1 MFKNNYQG
9 GAVFDLFSGQ
19 GKDPVAKWKLCGG
32 PSAIHKE
39 YNKEVKGFVY
49 CLEGSSHTVKMQM
62 PKNAKM
68 SLGLI
73 QRFLIVQVNISERHD
88 FSTELVITDLQHLK
102 RRLCFSTV
110 HKEMSATLLH
120 AKIPF
125 TELKRN
131 TWSTLC
137 IDLESFASGLFKGF
151 LTLDGITL
159 FATCKVRRIFTM
171 KTDPKIMSD
180 TFLNGACLM
189 EMIPRSFWYP
199 SDVNQITHVLNYENL
214 QKAEVKSDPLSSASA
229 EVVLISPGTDTASYR
244 RTKPQGVL
252 QTAAGSRASSASP
265 NTGRTSIAN
274 LDRME
279 RSVCFI
285 YITVIYLIP
294 EGQQSLTTVKG
305 KSEYISNCYLNRQ
318 IKEGNKA
325 LFQEALLI
333 PTSFWSLK
341 NKSSGRR
348 DNSPFPS
355 SHPESS
361 QQLQTQEQNSSN
373 LVMGKPCPQM
383 ESKEVFTFSSQ
394 PHSPKRGQSQVDQEK
409 MDLGDG
415 QAQSTGGGRRQAQPE
430 DDFIGSESDEDV
442 SYIKFHHQSVS
453 YPSTPR
459 SADTS
464 QHVQLENPLA
474 SESPRTNPAS
484 PSRSRHK
491 SGKADKSV
499 SIHKKCILS
508 KSKPDSEPLSAV
520 PAGIGSSR
528 DSYTS
533 DLLTICHIV
542 KSGKLPFFTMWD
554 HKWIINLKGEENEIL
569 RTVESSNYASQLHAS
584 TRMCEDDD
592 EELQMLASL
601 KRQQDEDECRA
612 PALSASQV
620 HQCDVSI
627 SLSSD
632 DASTWTHI
640 SQLPGA
646 VNQGHHYQKEMNPL
660 LQSNPREW
668 MDVLSP
674 PIMPPSQQR
683 RSGNTENNWESPL
696 RGGGSMVKEEENGDE
711 YLKLLYDPCLNC
723 YFDPE
728 SGKYYELA

>member
-171 KTDPKIMSD
+171 KTDPKIIAD

-229 EVVLISPGTDTASYR
+229 VPDQSSTAISTSYR

-294 EGQQSLTTVKG
+294 EHGANNTKYS
-305 KSEYISNCYLNRQ
+305 
-318 IKEGNKA
+318 A
-325 LFQEALLI
+325 ALLFLLNLVSRNGVQ
-333 PTSFWSLK
+333 PTTHTFKMIQLLPSTVPFQKLQPHPPKQRVFGKQGSKKLRIL
-341 NKSSGRR
+341 SSGRER
-348 DNSPFPS
+348 VSSGFSTSSKLLWCSPAHRWKVLNTFIYRGHLALCTLIPIF
-355 SHPESS
+355 
-361 QQLQTQEQNSSN
+361 QTQYNQIIISHNVKTRNYSSKTATPTPVETQLRSGLSFDPEVWNSRESN
-373 LVMGKPCPQM
+373 EGSEPQLTLQ
-383 ESKEVFTFSSQ
+383 KEVFTFSSQ

-430 DDFIGSESDEDV
+430 DDFIGSESDEEEFDRNILEVKGV
-442 SYIKFHHQSVS
+442 S
-453 YPSTPR
+453 
-459 SADTS
+459 
-464 QHVQLENPLA
+464 
-474 SESPRTNPAS
+474 
-484 PSRSRHK
+484 
-491 SGKADKSV
+491 
-499 SIHKKCILS
+499 
-508 KSKPDSEPLSAV
+508 
-520 PAGIGSSR
+520 
-528 DSYTS
+528 
-533 DLLTICHIV
+533 
-542 KSGKLPFFTMWD
+542 
-554 HKWIINLKGEENEIL
+554 
-569 RTVESSNYASQLHAS
+569 
-584 TRMCEDDD
+584 DDD

-640 SQLPGA
+640 SQIA

-660 LQSNPREW
+660 LQSNP
-668 MDVLSP
+668 
-674 PIMPPSQQR
+674 
-683 RSGNTENNWESPL
+683 
-696 RGGGSMVKEEENGDE
+696 
-711 YLKLLYDPCLNC
+711 
-723 YFDPE
+723 
-728 SGKYYELA
+728 

>member
-1 MFKNNYQG
+1 MTF
-9 GAVFDLFSGQ
+9 L
-19 GKDPVAKWKLCGG
+19 L
-32 PSAIHKE
+32 
-39 YNKEVKGFVY
+39 
-49 CLEGSSHTVKMQM
+49 
-62 PKNAKM
+62 
-68 SLGLI
+68 SLL
-73 QRFLIVQVNISERHD
+73 
-88 FSTELVITDLQHLK
+88 
-102 RRLCFSTV
+102 

-137 IDLESFASGLFKGF
+137 IDLESFARGLFKGF
-151 LTLDGITL
+151 SSLDGITL

-171 KTDPKIMSD
+171 KTDPKVISD

-189 EMIPRSFWYP
+189 EMIPSSFWYP
-199 SDVNQITHVLNYENL
+199 SDVNQITHLLNYENL
-214 QKAEVKSDPLSSASA
+214 QKAEVKTDPLSSASVPDQSSTA
-229 EVVLISPGTDTASYR
+229 ISTSYL

-279 RSVCFI
+279 RSVSPSCRLNQKESTESQH
-285 YITVIYLIP
+285 ITMFG
-294 EGQQSLTTVKG
+294 EHFSQGQQSLTMVKG
-305 KSEYISNCYLNRQ
+305 ESCKLQPHPPKQRVFGKQGSKKLRILSAGRERVSSDAEFGGKS
-318 IKEGNKA
+318 
-325 LFQEALLI
+325 
-333 PTSFWSLK
+333 
-341 NKSSGRR
+341 R
-348 DNSPFPS
+348 DNSPFT
-355 SHPESS
+355 SS
-361 QQLQTQEQNSSN
+361 QQLQTQEQKSPDVMMDERSCSPASASMETTPTPAEFQLRSGLSFDPEVWNSQESN
-373 LVMGKPCPQM
+373 EGSEPQLTLQ
-383 ESKEVFTFSSQ
+383 KEVFTFSSQ
-394 PHSPKRGQSQVDQEK
+394 PHSPKRGQSQGDQEK

-415 QAQSTGGGRRQAQPE
+415 QVQRTGGGRRQAQPE

-442 SYIKFHHQSVS
+442 SYIKFQNQSVS
-453 YPSTPR
+453 YPSTLR
-459 SADTS
+459 STDTS

-474 SESPRTNPAS
+474 SESLHTNPASPRQDLTNTCMQYLCSGRAEPARMVPARCHS

-491 SGKADKSV
+491 SAKADQVLGENISV
-499 SIHKKCILS
+499 SLCKSLLQEVRFNDSKQHK
-508 KSKPDSEPLSAV
+508 E
-520 PAGIGSSR
+520 
-528 DSYTS
+528 
-533 DLLTICHIV
+533 
-542 KSGKLPFFTMWD
+542 
-554 HKWIINLKGEENEIL
+554 EENEML
-569 RTVESSNYASQLHAS
+569 RTVESSNYVSQLHAS

-612 PALSASQV
+612 PVLSASQV

-640 SQLPGA
+640 SQA

-683 RSGNTENNWESPL
+683 RSGNTENNWESLL
-696 RGGGSMVKEEENGDE
+696 RGEGSMVKEEENGDE